1 MTTDTTDTTDTTTAN
16 KGGVNNGY
24 PYLTKREIKSRL
36 ETDADFRVDC
46 LLVMHERQ
54 TTEEI
59 ESKGTTA
66 KNKRGWMSSHAHK
79 GTTIALAVIA
89 GDDLSD
95 EQEAWVEA
103 SVPRY
108 TKQLASHF
116 RTVARDDNPD
126 LAEKAAIFGV

>member
-1 MTTDTTDTTDTTTAN
+1 MTIETNDTTDTTAN

-24 PYLTKREIKSRL
+24 PYPTKREIKTRL
-36 ETDADFRVDC
+36 ETDADFRSEC

-59 ESKGTTA
+59 ETKGTTA

-89 GDDLSD
+89 GEDLSD

-116 RTVARDDNPD
+116 RQVARDDNPE
-126 LAEKAAIFGV
+126 LADKAAIFGV